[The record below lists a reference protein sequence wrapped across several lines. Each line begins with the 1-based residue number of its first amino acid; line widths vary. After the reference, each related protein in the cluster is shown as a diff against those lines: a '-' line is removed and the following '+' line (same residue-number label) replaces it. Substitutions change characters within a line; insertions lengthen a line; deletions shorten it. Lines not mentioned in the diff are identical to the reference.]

1 MVDVHSKIENDLE
14 EICQKLGWNSLYV
27 NEYTEA
33 AAVKASALF
42 QSLGYDYGDR
52 IPSIYKLQDTIN
64 ELVVSIGR
72 SITYNVPKGN
82 YNDLS
87 SSTGMFK
94 VEAEFIRFDDD
105 DEELGQWEFE
115 IHFNLMNF
123 AEHRIKDE

>member
-1 MVDVHSKIENDLE
+1 MDVHDKIANDLE
-14 EICQKLGWNSLYV
+14 DVCEKLGWNSIYV

-42 QSLGYDYGDR
+42 QALGYDYGDR
-52 IPSIYKLQDTIN
+52 IPSVYKLQDTIT
-64 ELVVSIGR
+64 ELVVSVGK

-94 VEAEFIRFDDD
+94 VEATFVRWD

-115 IHFNLMNF
+115 IHFNLLNF
-123 AEHRIKDE
+123 SEHRVKDDQ